1 MTVEVGSKCTT
12 PRLNKISS
20 LPTIDVM
27 VQFNDMVEILFASG
41 AQYVHGPL
49 SESKSH

>member
-1 MTVEVGSKCTT
+1 MYNTKT
-12 PRLNKISS
+12 KQIISS

-41 AQYVHGPL
+41 VHFN
-49 SESKSH
+49 ET